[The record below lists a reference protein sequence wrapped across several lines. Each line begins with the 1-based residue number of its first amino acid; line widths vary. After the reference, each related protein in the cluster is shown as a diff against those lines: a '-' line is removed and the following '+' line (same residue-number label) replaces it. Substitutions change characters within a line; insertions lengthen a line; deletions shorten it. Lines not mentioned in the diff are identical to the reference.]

1 MILYMIAQCTWGII
15 QSLVG
20 FIVFLINIRDRH
32 FIYHGAVVTE
42 WRFKSSVSLG
52 LFIFVTKEPNFYW
65 KFRDMYT
72 MEEVKE
78 RLLVHEY
85 GHAVQSLLL
94 GPLYMLIIAFPS
106 FIWAGL
112 PPLYRMRHR
121 RQLSY
126 YWFYPE
132 RWANFLGEKVTKTK
146 SMERMI
152 ID

>member
-1 MILYMIAQCTWGII
+1 MILYMIARCTWGFI
-15 QSLVG
+15 QSTVG
-20 FIVFLINIRDRH
+20 FIVFLLNIRARH
-32 FIYHGAVVTE
+32 FIYHGAIITE
-42 WRFKSSVSLG
+42 WKYKSSVSLG

-65 KFRDMYT
+65 KFRDKYT

-85 GHAVQSLLL
+85 GHAIQSLIL
-94 GPLYMLIIAFPS
+94 GPLYMLIISLPS
-106 FIWAGL
+106 GLWAGL

-132 RWANFLGEKVTKTK
+132 CWANFLGEKVTKTK
-146 SMERMI
+146 SMERMV